1 MSIERVAVVGGGVMG
16 NGIAQV
22 VATSGLQVTLVDV
35 EEAALDRA
43 RARIERSLARF
54 VKSERLIVRGR
65 RRGARA
71 DLDDDRSRRRRRA
84 ADHVIE
90 TVVEDIDV
98 KAGVLARLDA
108 VCREDVVFAS
118 NTSQFSISR
127 LAAATARP
135 DRVIGSHWFNPPP
148 MMDLIELVRGV
159 QTSDETLDVAVGL
172 AERYGKQTVLC
183 HKDTPGFITSRL
195 IVALMLEAMRIVDEG
210 IADADDVDLACQKA
224 FNHAMGPLDT
234 ADFSGLD
241 TTLKVADNMREAYGE
256 RFARVRAEAYGERFR
271 RRRRCA
277 PGRRRAPRPQGR
289 PRHPLHWGRAV
300 RMAKVPIAVA
310 SSRPS

>member
-22 VATSGLQVTLVDV
+22 VAQSGLQVTLVDV
-35 EEAALDRA
+35 DEAALGRA
-43 RARIERSLARF
+43 ISRIEKSLARF
-54 VKSERLIVRGR
+54 VKSERLGAEEADA
-65 RRGARA
+65 ARA
-71 DLDDDRSRRRRRA
+71 RISTTTDLEAAGAA

-90 TVVEDIDV
+90 TVVEDADV

-108 VCREDVVFAS
+108 VCREDVILAS

-127 LAAATARP
+127 LAAATKRP

-159 QTSDETLDVAVGL
+159 GTSDETLAVTQGL

-183 HKDTPGFITSRL
+183 LKDTPGFITSRL
-195 IVALMLEAMRIVDEG
+195 IVALMLEAMRIVEEG
-210 IADADDVDLACQKA
+210 VAEPDDVDLACQKA

-241 TTLKVADNMREAYGE
+241 TTLKVAENMRAAYGE
-256 RFARVRAEAYGERFR
+256 RFLAPQNLRALVAAGHVGRKAGRGIRFT
-271 RRRRCA
+271 
-277 PGRRRAPRPQGR
+277 GD
-289 PRHPLHWGRAV
+289 V
-300 RMAKVPIAVA
+300 N
-310 SSRPS
+310 